1 MKQCVLTFMKCND
14 LINNALLTYWVFQ
27 TYLNELMYSTAN
39 ENGNF
44 KYIKASNKRAYNLTV
59 LPLLHVIFTEKM
71 SFN

>member
-1 MKQCVLTFMKCND
+1 
-14 LINNALLTYWVFQ
+14 
-27 TYLNELMYSTAN
+27 MYSTAN